1 MGEPMRPEMGQVP
14 KYEINK
20 GYYHKEGRPE
30 MDDPI
35 YRIIIIKID
44 IKLFFESFFSFIKIY
59 EQG

>member
-1 MGEPMRPEMGQVP
+1 MRPEMGQVP

-44 IKLFFESFFSFIKIY
+44 IKLFFESFFIFYKTL
-59 EQG
+59 